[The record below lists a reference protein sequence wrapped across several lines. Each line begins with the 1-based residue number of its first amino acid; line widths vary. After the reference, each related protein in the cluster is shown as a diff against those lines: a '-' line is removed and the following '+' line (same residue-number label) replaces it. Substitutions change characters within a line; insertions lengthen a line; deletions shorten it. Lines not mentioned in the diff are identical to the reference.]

1 MYKLNKKVSNPMTV
15 IAMFALISETSAA
28 VSLPF
33 LANQERE
40 IYIWF
45 LISFP
50 FYLLFLFFLTLNFNY
65 RSLYAPSDFTED
77 ENFLRAL
84 DDEAPIDDNQ
94 PINSMDACAPHTAS
108 IGDRADTSVNSRYLG
123 KVPDPPHQTI
133 PQASTWFEH
142 YIQIPMMT
150 NTLRVIDVRHM
161 DTSSQFDKL
170 RLNLRRPAMKPFKL
184 MIFIT
189 NDSSDNLLQK
199 TALSHIKHSK
209 KRLGRIL
216 YIAYNV
222 SQETTM
228 ILR

>member
-84 DDEAPIDDNQ
+84 DDEVSIDDNQ
-94 PINSMDACAPHTAS
+94 IIDSENACAPNSAS
-108 IGDRADTSVNSRYLG
+108 IVIALIPELIHVTWRKFQT
-123 KVPDPPHQTI
+123 PHI
-133 PQASTWFEH
+133 
-142 YIQIPMMT
+142 
-150 NTLRVIDVRHM
+150 TLFR
-161 DTSSQFDKL
+161 K
-170 RLNLRRPAMKPFKL
+170 RRPGSSITYNYPRRRTRYGSL
-184 MIFIT
+184 MYVTWTLHRNSI
-189 NDSSDNLLQK
+189 NC
-199 TALSHIKHSK
+199 
-209 KRLGRIL
+209 G
-216 YIAYNV
+216 
-222 SQETTM
+222 
-228 ILR
+228 

>member
-94 PINSMDACAPHTAS
+94 IMDSENACAPNSAS
-108 IGDRADTSVNSRYLG
+108 IGDRADTRVDSRYLG
-123 KVPDPPHQTI
+123 KVPDPPHYTI

-142 YIQIPMMT
+142 YIQLPKTT

-161 DTSSQFDKL
+161 DTSSQFHKL
-170 RLNLRRPAMKPFKL
+170 RLNLRRPARKPYKL
-184 MIFIT
+184 LVFVT
-189 NDSSDNLLQK
+189 NNSSDDLLRK

-209 KRLGRIL
+209 KRLGRML

-222 SQETTM
+222 SQETTT